1 MSISC
6 RDTRRRTDEV
16 DIIRNFPLFTIVLSL
31 FSGVLCTMLKG
42 KTAKY
47 YTLLYEILL
56 IILTALVLRYTY
68 ITGEAFTYT
77 MGEFPAPWGNEIRA
91 GVLEATLAL
100 GFLIIIF
107 CSVMAGW
114 KFLVADVDES
124 KVNLFFSLIN
134 LLTAALMA
142 MIWTNDIFTGYV
154 FLEIMTLTSCGL
166 IIVREI
172 GRTTLAAVRYMIL
185 NLLGSGLFLL
195 GVVLLYD
202 ITGHLLMV
210 PMQYNIAE
218 IANSYGSMKSVTL
231 ALGILTIGLSIK
243 SGLFPFHFWMPDTY
257 GWSTPT
263 SASILSSI
271 VSKAYIF
278 LLFKIYYRC
287 IGIDVFESLPI
298 RKILFV
304 LGILGMIFGSV
315 SAIRKKS
322 INRMVAYSS
331 AAQIGYIYMGIG
343 IGGMMGYT
351 AAMFQILAHAVTKS
365 LLFLT
370 TPRLAEVSGD
380 SLLFRNLQ
388 GSAHRAR
395 DAGAAFL
402 ACSLSMVGIPVFA
415 GFSAKLLFALAAAQ
429 SDNMKILFCTMTALA
444 ISSVLNA
451 LYFLRTVIRIYSEGR
466 GGADISAR
474 RLYEEEQG
482 IQGTYHDMDYGD
494 EEEETLRSKAEYRIS
509 VLILIAMNLYL
520 GLFAWYTVDLIRMG
534 LEMFS

>member
-1 MSISC
+1 M
-6 RDTRRRTDEV
+6 
-16 DIIRNFPLFTIVLSL
+16 DIIRNFPLLTIVLSL
-31 FSGVLCTMLKG
+31 FSGVLCTILKE
-42 KTAKY
+42 KKAKY
-47 YTLLYEILL
+47 YTLIYECFL
-56 IILTALVLRYTY
+56 IVLVACVLWYTNR
-68 ITGEAFTYT
+68 TGESFTYT

-91 GVLEATLAL
+91 GTLEATLAL
-100 GFLIIIF
+100 FFLIIIF
-107 CSVMAGW
+107 CSVLAGW
-114 KFLVADVDES
+114 KFLVMDVDES
-124 KVNLFFSLIN
+124 KINLYFSLIN
-134 LLTAALMA
+134 LMTAALMA

-166 IIVREI
+166 VIVREI

-210 PMQYNIAE
+210 PMQQSIAE
-218 IANSYGSMKSVTL
+218 LADSYTGMRSITL
-231 ALGILTIGLSIK
+231 ALGVMTIGLGIK

-263 SASILSSI
+263 SGSILSAI
-271 VSKAYIF
+271 ISKAYIF

-287 IGIDVFESLPI
+287 VGIEVFESMPI

-315 SAIRKKS
+315 SAIRKTS

-343 IGGMMGYT
+343 IGGTMGYT

-370 TPRLAEVSGD
+370 PPRLAEVSGE

-388 GSAHRAR
+388 GSALRAK

-402 ACSLSMVGIPVFA
+402 ACSFSMVGIPVFA
-415 GFSAKLLFALAAAQ
+415 GFSAKLMFALSSAR
-429 SDNMKILFCTMTALA
+429 SDNMKILFMTMTALA

-451 LYFLRTVIRIYSEGR
+451 MYFLRTVIRIYSAGR
-466 GGADISAR
+466 GGADISAHK
-474 RLYEEEQG
+474 LYEDEQG
-482 IQGTYHDMDYGD
+482 IQGMGYDMERQESED
-494 EEEETLRSKAEYRIS
+494 ETMASRLEYW
-509 VLILIAMNLYL
+509 VPALILIALNLFL
-520 GLFAWYTVDLIRMG
+520 GLFSWYTVDLIQRG